1 MTKGRTRQDWEE
13 LAAREAKGKDLS
25 RATPE
30 GITLKTVYGPAGLEQ
45 VFRVLNQH
53 TGDATRRDDLTL
65 VLLRS

>member
-30 GITLKTVYGPAGLEQ
+30 GITLKTVYGPGGVAHIDSGYPGLPP
-45 VFRVLNQH
+45 
-53 TGDATRRDDLTL
+53 
-65 VLLRS
+65 